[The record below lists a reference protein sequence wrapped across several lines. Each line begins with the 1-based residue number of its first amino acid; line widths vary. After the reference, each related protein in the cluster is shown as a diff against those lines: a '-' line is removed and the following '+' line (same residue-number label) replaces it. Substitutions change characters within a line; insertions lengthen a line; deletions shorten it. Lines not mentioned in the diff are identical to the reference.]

1 MTTRIKIFIIVLV
14 AGLAACESLDTDYE
28 SFLHDGEIVYP
39 GVPINVFYRPGNQR
53 LALAWQ
59 PSPDP
64 SIVKYMVYW
73 NNHRDSLEVE
83 ASSHDPAD
91 TMTVS
96 IPGLQEYVYNFTVHA
111 YDAKG
116 HKSVPLEVE
125 NARAY
130 GPVYAASLFNRRPD
144 GQAYTMDGNNIP
156 TLHFV
161 QGDTIHVATV
171 VEYTNQAGVRVE
183 QSLQGEGTA
192 VTLDGYQPGTVVRY
206 RSSYIPVSNAID
218 TFYVTRY
225 DTFPPILTPLNKALF
240 SEVHLPN
247 DVNVYES
254 GTSVSKLWDGSV
266 GPQGYPNIYHSDG
279 NSAIPHHFT
288 FDLGQVFE
296 NLAQLEETGR
306 DCCNNPDRFEVWGID
321 DLTDAETT
329 LPGNDPG
336 WKDEAIAKG
345 WTLLREVTRN
355 DDGKAPFKV
364 DLLEGAPPVR
374 YIRIRVLHVTTN
386 DSYYSNMSELTFWR
400 K

>member
-1 MTTRIKIFIIVLV
+1 
-14 AGLAACESLDTDYE
+14 
-28 SFLHDGEIVYP
+28 
-39 GVPINVFYRPGNQR
+39 
-53 LALAWQ
+53 
-59 PSPDP
+59 
-64 SIVKYMVYW
+64 
-73 NNHRDSLEVE
+73 
-83 ASSHDPAD
+83 
-91 TMTVS
+91 
-96 IPGLQEYVYNFTVHA
+96 
-111 YDAKG
+111 
-116 HKSVPLEVE
+116 
-125 NARAY
+125 
-130 GPVYAASLFNRRPD
+130 
-144 GQAYTMDGNNIP
+144 
-156 TLHFV
+156 
-161 QGDTIHVATV
+161 
-171 VEYTNQAGVRVE
+171 
-183 QSLQGEGTA
+183 
-192 VTLDGYQPGTVVRY
+192 
-206 RSSYIPVSNAID
+206 
-218 TFYVTRY
+218 
-225 DTFPPILTPLNKALF
+225 LNKALF

-306 DCCNNPDRFEVWGID
+306 DCCNNPDSFEVWGID